1 MEWVQNCPEH
11 SSMTNPPLYYL
22 QESLDTLV
30 PPHALTT
37 PKPGSHTYSD
47 PLPLLHGLQKKAAIQ
62 ASRNEAHTN
71 YCECGNKQSKKK
83 KRKKYKKKHCRPQ
96 PSLSEDSTVSRKN
109 AKRARRKAA
118 KRIKK
123 KAKKSLRRLYK
134 SVRPEL
140 RSNIDSIFKG
150 LIIKFGKKHVPLD
163 TTATIYDYQ
172 PDKYIEH
179 KILKISQMTR
189 WPLEKTYIEYKKVI
203 SVTSGAP

>member
-1 MEWVQNCPEH
+1 MEWVQNCSED
-11 SSMTNPPLYYL
+11 SSMTNPPLYYF

-30 PPHALTT
+30 VPHAPTT
-37 PKPGSHTYSD
+37 LKPGSHTYSD
-47 PLPLLHGLQKKAAIQ
+47 PLPLLHGLQKKAVMQ
-62 ASRNEAHTN
+62 AFQDKAHTK
-71 YCECGNKQSKKK
+71 YCECGNKQSKKE

-96 PSLSEDSTVSRKN
+96 PPLSEDCTVGKN
-109 AKRARRKAA
+109 KAKRARRKAA
-118 KRIKK
+118 KKKKK

-179 KILKISQMTR
+179 KILKIARMTK
-189 WPLEKTYIEYKKVI
+189 WTLKKTYIEYKKVI